1 MKTIVPAAVYKID
14 SDQSAIALSIE
25 ETASSLRRMATS
37 GGRQEIRGK
46 VRELLSAIPRRIRS
60 APSGRRDLWNAWRSA
75 VLSIDPRKL
84 PFPCGARFRLWRWRL
99 LKLPRALAYYSGTMA
114 VFRRLN
120 RGAKEVLTFH
130 NVMPDAL
137 CAFDLASGVTM
148 SASRFEAMMRR
159 LCRRYRFSADF
170 DDPSTLTVTFDAGYR
185 CQFETAGERLRRLGV
200 PAVVFVSG
208 ALRNADRPERA
219 LAVDRLLY
227 WASYAPME
235 ALAGFAGAAVSSR
248 AEFWHEFMNPA
259 YRRDAA
265 ARGENVFAKAD
276 SIWPFAKAVA
286 PLGAETLRLRLAGPD
301 AGRVEQLKAEGWKI
315 GWHTRTHF
323 PLAFLSDADA
333 ESELTPDD
341 PSCLD
346 LPMSYPYGEPVAVS
360 RRDEEIAERACFRG
374 GLSNLAVPGERESR
388 FFLPRITLTGDTI
401 GDESMLSGFRYF
413 LETGRLL
420 RRFGLETKDNGGA
433 ADGD

>member
-1 MKTIVPAAVYKID
+1 MPR
-14 SDQSAIALSIE
+14 AIE
-25 ETASSLRRMATS
+25 
-37 GGRQEIRGK
+37 
-46 VRELLSAIPRRIRS
+46 
-60 APSGRRDLWNAWRSA
+60 
-75 VLSIDPRKL
+75 
-84 PFPCGARFRLWRWRL
+84 
-99 LKLPRALAYYSGTMA
+99 ALAYYSGTMA

-120 RGAKEVLTFH
+120 RGAKKVLTFH

-137 CAFDLASGVTM
+137 CAFDLTSGVTM

-170 DDPSTLTVTFDAGYR
+170 DDPSTLTVTFDDGYR
-185 CQFETAGERLRRLGV
+185 CQFETAGEILRRLGV

-301 AGRVEQLKAEGWKI
+301 AGRVEQLKAEGWRI
-315 GWHTRTHF
+315 GWHTRTHS

-341 PSCLD
+341 RSCLD

-360 RRDEEIAERACFRG
+360 RRDEEIAERAGFRG

-388 FFLPRITLTGDTI
+388 FFMPRITLTGDTI

-420 RRFGLETKDNGGA
+420 RRFGRETKDNGGA
-433 ADGD
+433 ADGN

>member
-1 MKTIVPAAVYKID
+1 M
-14 SDQSAIALSIE
+14 SDNPSAIALSIE

-75 VLSIDPRKL
+75 VLSIDPRRL
-84 PFPCGARFRLWRWRL
+84 PFPCGARLRLWRWRL
-99 LKLPRALAYYSGTMA
+99 LRLPRAVEALAYYLGVMA
-114 VFRRLN
+114 LFRRLN
-120 RGAKEVLTFH
+120 RGTKKVLTFH

-148 SASRFEAMMRR
+148 PASRFEALMRR

-170 DDPSTLTVTFDAGYR
+170 DDPSTLTVTFDDGYR
-185 CQFETAGERLRRLGV
+185 CQFETAGEILRRLGV

-208 ALRNADRPERA
+208 ALRGAGRPEQA

-235 ALAGFAGAAVSSR
+235 ALAGFADAAVSSR

-286 PLGAETLRLRLAGPD
+286 RLDAEMLRLRLTGPD
-301 AGRVEQLKAEGWKI
+301 AELVESLKAEGWRI
-315 GWHTRTHF
+315 GWHTRSHF

-341 PSCLD
+341 RSCLD

-360 RRDEEIAERACFRG
+360 RRDEEIAERTGFRG

-388 FFLPRITLTGDTI
+388 FFMPRITLTGDTI

-420 RRFGLETKDNGGA
+420 RRCCRGTKENGGA
-433 ADGD
+433 TDGN

>member
-1 MKTIVPAAVYKID
+1 MSDDPSAVVSY
-14 SDQSAIALSIE
+14 IE
-25 ETASSLRRMATS
+25 ETANSVRRLASS
-37 GGRQEIRGK
+37 GGGREMRGL
-46 VRELLSAIPRRIRS
+46 VGELLSVIPRRIRS
-60 APSGRRDLWNAWRSA
+60 APSGRRGLWNAWRSA
-75 VLSIDPRKL
+75 VLSIDPRRL
-84 PFPCGARFRLWRWRL
+84 PFPHGARLRLWRWRL
-99 LKLPRALAYYSGTMA
+99 LRLPRFVEAFAYYSGVMA
-114 VFRRLN
+114 LFRRLN
-120 RGAKEVLTFH
+120 RGAKKVLTFH

-137 CAFDLASGVTM
+137 CVFDLASGVTM
-148 SASRFEAMMRR
+148 PASRFEALMRR

-170 DDPSTLTVTFDAGYR
+170 GDPSTLTVTFDDGYR
-185 CQFETAGERLRRLGV
+185 CQFETAGEILHGLGV

-208 ALRNADRPERA
+208 ALRGVDVPERA

-227 WASYAPME
+227 WSSYAPVE
-235 ALAGFAGAAVSSR
+235 ALSEFAGTEVSSR

-276 SIWPFAKAVA
+276 SIYPLAKVLE
-286 PLGAETLRLRLAGPD
+286 PLDAEMLRLRLTGPD
-301 AGRVEQLKAEGWKI
+301 AGRVERLKAEGWKI

-333 ESELTPDD
+333 ESELAPDD

-346 LPMSYPYGEPVAVS
+346 LPMSYPYGEPGAVS
-360 RRDEEIAERACFRG
+360 RRDEGIACRVGFQG

-388 FFLPRITLTGDTI
+388 FFMPRISLTGDRI

-413 LETGRLL
+413 LETGSLL
-420 RRFGLETKDNGGA
+420 RRFDRGTKENGGA
-433 ADGD
+433 TDGN

>member
-1 MKTIVPAAVYKID
+1 M
-14 SDQSAIALSIE
+14 SDNPSAIALSIE

-75 VLSIDPRKL
+75 VLSIDPRRL
-84 PFPCGARFRLWRWRL
+84 PFPCGARLRLWRWRL
-99 LKLPRALAYYSGTMA
+99 LRLPRAVEALAYYLGVMA
-114 VFRRLN
+114 LFRRLN
-120 RGAKEVLTFH
+120 RGTKKVLTFH

-148 SASRFEAMMRR
+148 PASRFEALMRR

-170 DDPSTLTVTFDAGYR
+170 DDPSTLTVTFDDGYR
-185 CQFETAGERLRRLGV
+185 CQFETAGEILRRLGV

-208 ALRNADRPERA
+208 ALRGAGRPEQA

-235 ALAGFAGAAVSSR
+235 ALAGFADAAVSSR

-265 ARGENVFAKAD
+265 ARGETPLTIAAAWILRHPAKMQLISGTTNEA
-276 SIWPFAKAVA
+276 
-286 PLGAETLRLRLAGPD
+286 RLAEICRAKD
-301 AGRVEQLKAEGWKI
+301 IALSREEWYRLYLAAG
-315 GWHTRTHF
+315 H
-323 PLAFLSDADA
+323 
-333 ESELTPDD
+333 ELP
-341 PSCLD
+341 
-346 LPMSYPYGEPVAVS
+346 
-360 RRDEEIAERACFRG
+360 
-374 GLSNLAVPGERESR
+374 
-388 FFLPRITLTGDTI
+388 
-401 GDESMLSGFRYF
+401 
-413 LETGRLL
+413 
-420 RRFGLETKDNGGA
+420 
-433 ADGD
+433 